1 MLRLLILSS
10 GLALSGVAA
19 SAETDAQKAERC
31 AEQGAIATR
40 IVAARQDGAAAQE
53 ATSALTSADSGVAAR
68 FRPTVAPLVEW
79 IYSLPEAQL
88 SADIGAALEQQCMA
102 FEQ

>member
-1 MLRLLILSS
+1 MLRLLILSC

-19 SAETDAQKAERC
+19 SAETEARKAARC
-31 AEQGAIATR
+31 AEQGAIAGR
-40 IVAARQDGAAAQE
+40 IAEARRDGAGARETTA
-53 ATSALTSADSGVAAR
+53 ALTGADSGIAER

-88 SADIGAALEQQCMA
+88 SADIGTALEQQCMS